1 MQIITK
7 KIRRRVLMETYQ
19 TVKFDHSPNNLS
31 RDIVLTDRW
40 LGKKGKKKKKK
51 MNKKSKSK
59 DLHLYADLNIP
70 HN

>member
-51 MNKKSKSK
+51 
-59 DLHLYADLNIP
+59 
-70 HN
+70 